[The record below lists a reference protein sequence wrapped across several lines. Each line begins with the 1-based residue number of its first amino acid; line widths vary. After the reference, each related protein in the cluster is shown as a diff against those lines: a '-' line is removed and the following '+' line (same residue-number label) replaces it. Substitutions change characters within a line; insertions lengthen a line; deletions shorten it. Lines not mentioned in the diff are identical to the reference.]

1 MIKKIDSKFRKS
13 SSIGIFHD
21 SRGDCIKL
29 AKACNMLID
38 KVNELTSEVNKLNK
52 IIRNERLNK

>member
-21 SRGDCIKL
+21 SREDCRNL
-29 AKACNMLID
+29 ARVCNMLID

-52 IIRNERLNK
+52 IISDERLNK